1 MNIGKVLA
9 GVALFSAVLGTGVK
23 KAVTQEI
30 PLLVEKGPLVCEK
43 LKQLPVDTVKI
54 SGREYFYS
62 LATNTIKQKLSPD
75 ASQVLNNIKKLT
87 TSPKLEKMV
96 EDMGAC
102 KNFGKNHSLCI
113 QYKEP
118 TVFPQKSNYNLGKE
132 TDPQLIGEFKKIF

>member
-9 GVALFSAVLGTGVK
+9 GVALFSAVIGTGAK
-23 KAVTQEI
+23 KAVSQEGH
-30 PLLVEKGPLVCEK
+30 LLAQQGTLVCEK
-43 LKQLPVDTVKI
+43 LKQSPVDTLKI

-62 LATNTIKQKLSPD
+62 LATNTIKQKLSPET
-75 ASQVLNNIKKLT
+75 AQVLNDIKKLT